1 MRSWPWNLPAS
12 TFPDVEELMNRTVKS
27 VQSMVLA
34 GVLFVAGAYFG
45 ARVVTQGVV
54 ATKQVHSGIV
64 LVDGPPKPCPHC

>member
-1 MRSWPWNLPAS
+1 
-12 TFPDVEELMNRTVKS
+12 MNRTVKS

-54 ATKQVHSGIV
+54 ATKQVNSGMMFI
-64 LVDGPPKPCPHC
+64 DNPPKPCTSC

>member
-1 MRSWPWNLPAS
+1 
-12 TFPDVEELMNRTVKS
+12 MNRTVKS

-54 ATKQVHSGIV
+54 ATKQVNSGIV
-64 LVDGPPKPCPHC
+64 LIDGGTKPCATC

>member
-1 MRSWPWNLPAS
+1 
-12 TFPDVEELMNRTVKS
+12 MNRTVKS

-54 ATKQVHSGIV
+54 ATKQVDHGIV
-64 LVDGPPKPCPHC
+64 LIDGGQKPCAGC

>member
-1 MRSWPWNLPAS
+1 
-12 TFPDVEELMNRTVKS
+12 MNRTVKS

-54 ATKQVHSGIV
+54 ASKQVDHGIV
-64 LVDGPPKPCPHC
+64 LVDGPPKPCPGC